1 MQPVLLKHSI
11 ADLLISLYY
20 QNWSD
25 LIYFQSCSYWLC
37 SSRAFS
43 FIPMYNA
50 HSGACL
56 GYESEDKPVSQSP
69 AEASEA

>member
-1 MQPVLLKHSI
+1 MQPTLLKHSI

-25 LIYFQSCSYWLC
+25 LIYLQYCSSWLC
-37 SSRAFS
+37 SSRTFS
-43 FIPMYNA
+43 SILIYNA

-56 GYESEDKPVSQSP
+56 GYESEDKPISQS
-69 AEASEA
+69 AAV

>member
-11 ADLLISLYY
+11 ADLLIILYY

-25 LIYFQSCSYWLC
+25 LIYFQYYSYWLC

-43 FIPMYNA
+43 SIPMYNA
-50 HSGACL
+50 YSGACL

-69 AEASEA
+69 AGAPEA